1 MLTYAQLV
9 EKLDSG
15 KLNLTDEN
23 GQTRQVS

>member
-15 KLNLTDEN
+15 KLSLTDEN
-23 GQTRQVS
+23 GQTRQVG